1 MAQLAEILLPWPEPR
16 LSPNTRQHHM
26 VLASAKAAYFAVCRS
41 ATSEQIAWD
50 AVPAQRALAL
60 DITFH
65 PPTKRRYDLDNLYS
79 RMKSG
84 IDGLCA
90 ALQIDDSQFEE
101 TTLRRADKQQGGSVI
116 IKVREL

>member
-1 MAQLAEILLPWPEPR
+1 MAPLAEITLPWPEPR

-26 VLASAKAAYFAVCRS
+26 ALASAKAAYLALCRA
-41 ATSEQIAWD
+41 ATSEQVAWD
-50 AVPAQRALAL
+50 AVPATRRLAL

-65 PPTKRRYDLDNLYS
+65 PPTARRYDLDNLYA

-90 ALQIDDSQFEE
+90 ALHIDDVQVEE
-101 TTLRRADKQQGGSVI
+101 TTLRRAEKQQGGFVL
-116 IKVREL
+116 IKVNEL